1 MRTTIDLPDEI
12 FRQAKASAAMRG
24 IKLRELIIECVS
36 QGLTA
41 QGWPATEETPKMS
54 VRTFAHRVGGD
65 SVPSL
70 SPQQI
75 AKLFNEDEARVYTA
89 ARRRLEEKGQQADS

>member
-1 MRTTIDLPDEI
+1 MRTTIDLPNEL

-36 QGLTA
+36 LGLTA
-41 QGWPATEETPKMS
+41 EGWPATEEVPKRS

-65 SVPSL
+65 AVPSL

-75 AKLFNEDEARVYTA
+75 AKIFNEDEARVYTA
-89 ARRRLEEKGQQADS
+89 ARRRLEEKSRPAEG